1 VERELHWRGAMKRL
15 LMPTFVLMLAAS
27 PALAD
32 HEDTSG
38 NEFGGC
44 VGDTSSSEDHS
55 GNEIGGCV
63 GDTSSFAGGNA
74 TTMGLIALV
83 GFAVSRRRVA

>member
-1 VERELHWRGAMKRL
+1 MKRTVLSIL
-15 LMPTFVLMLAAS
+15 LLGLSAA